1 MRPDRLAMPP
11 ARPAIPP
18 AREAAGQGLVEYGLI
33 LGLSAALAVVVL
45 VFMGGPLGDVI
56 DTIARTIDAAT

>member
-1 MRPDRLAMPP
+1 VRPDR
-11 ARPAIPP
+11 PAILSI
-18 AREAAGQGLVEYGLI
+18 RSTAGQGLVEYGLI
-33 LGLSAALAVVVL
+33 LGLSAAVAAVVL